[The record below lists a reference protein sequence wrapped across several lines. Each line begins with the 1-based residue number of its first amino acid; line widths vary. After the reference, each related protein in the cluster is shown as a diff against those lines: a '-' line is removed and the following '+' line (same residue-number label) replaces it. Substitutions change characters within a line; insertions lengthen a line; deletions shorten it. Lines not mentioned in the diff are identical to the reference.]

1 MSTVTAVPLQP
12 VRRRVLVYLWLGI
25 ALAVIAAVALA
36 WQAPRD
42 EVAVSLVKIRRS
54 DPSIQQTSSGLLY
67 QQIKAGVNDAHP
79 TDDDVT
85 LVNYTG
91 KLLDGTTFDASQ
103 QPTPMPVK
111 GVVPGFSEA
120 LKLMTKGSKYR
131 FWIKPSLGY
140 GDKANGPIPA
150 HAVLA
155 FDVELLDWKSEAEI
169 RQMQQM
175 QQMMQQ
181 QQGGATGG
189 APGGAAPPGA
199 Q

>member
-42 EVAVSLVKIRRS
+42 EVAVSLVKIRRG
-54 DPSIQQTSSGLLY
+54 DASIQQTSSGLLY
-67 QQIKAGVNDAHP
+67 EVVKPGVGDAHP

-150 HAVLA
+150 RAVLA
-155 FDVELLDWKSEAEI
+155 FDVELLDWKSETEI

-181 QQGGATGG
+181 QGGAPAGG
-189 APGGAAPPGA
+189 APGGGAPQGIR
-199 Q
+199 

>member
-25 ALAVIAAVALA
+25 ALAVIAAVVLA
-36 WQAPRD
+36 WQAPQD
-42 EVAVSLVKIRRS
+42 QAALAIAKLRRG
-54 DPSIQQTSSGLLY
+54 DASIQQTSSGLLY
-67 QQIKAGVNDAHP
+67 KALTPGTGTAHP
-79 TDDDVT
+79 TDADVT
-85 LVNYTG
+85 LINYTG

-150 HAVLA
+150 HSVLA
-155 FDVELLDWKSEAEI
+155 FDVEMLDWKSEAEI
-169 RQMQQM
+169 RQMQAM
-175 QQMMQQ
+175 QQMLQQ
-181 QQGGATGG
+181 QRGGAPAGG
-189 APGGAAPPGA
+189 APGAAPQGIR
-199 Q
+199 